1 MYRTHKLNE
10 LRLKDCG
17 STVTLAGWVNTIRN
31 LGAFAFIDLR
41 DRYGI
46 TQILI
51 KEDLIEKVKNIK
63 NEFVLQITGL
73 VQERTSKNP
82 KLATGDIE
90 VLATNINVLS
100 EAKALP
106 FEINDTE
113 TSNENLRLKYRY
125 LDLRKPRMLNNLIK
139 RNTMLFSIREFLN
152 NNGFLDLDTP
162 VLAKAT
168 PEGARD
174 FIVPSRI
181 QKGSFYALPQS
192 PQLFKQTLMIAGLD
206 KYYQLA
212 KCFRDEDLRA
222 DRQPEF
228 TQVDIEMS
236 FVEQEDIMNIIE
248 KLAKKVFHDVTGLEA
263 NYDFPKMSYDDAME
277 FYGCDKPDTR
287 FDMKLIDIKD
297 CVKNKGFSIF
307 DEAEYIKAIVC
318 DKIFSRKN
326 IKDYEDYVKT
336 YFKAKGLAFIKKEN
350 DELNSSILKFFD
362 EDTIK
367 NLEKKLN
374 LKNNQTALI
383 ISGKKEIVLSS
394 LSALRLKI
402 AEELNLI
409 DKNKFNFLWIV
420 DFPMFEFSEEE
431 NRYKACHHPF
441 TMLKKADI
449 ALLEKNDLANIKSD
463 TYDLVLNGFEIGGGG
478 IRIHDSKLQSLVFD
492 RLLISKE
499 QQIDK
504 FGFLLEA
511 LKYGVP
517 PHGGIAFG
525 LDRWLMVM
533 LKENSIKEVI
543 PFPKTNKG
551 QDLLTGAPADVDLTQ
566 LEKDLQLKKL

>member
-82 KLATGDIE
+82 KLSTGDIE
-90 VLATNINVLS
+90 VLATNINILS

-449 ALLEKNDLANIKSD
+449 DLLEKNDLANIKSD

>member
-90 VLATNINVLS
+90 VLATNINILS

-152 NNGFLDLDTP
+152 SNGFLDLDTP

-492 RLLISKE
+492 KLLISKE

>member
-1 MYRTHKLNE
+1 MYRTQKLNE

-90 VLATNINVLS
+90 VLATNINILS

-449 ALLEKNDLANIKSD
+449 DLLEKNDLANIKSD

>member
-90 VLATNINVLS
+90 VLATNINILS

-152 NNGFLDLDTP
+152 SNGFLDLDTP

-478 IRIHDSKLQSLVFD
+478 IRIYDSKLQSLVFD

>member
-90 VLATNINVLS
+90 VLATNINILS

-152 NNGFLDLDTP
+152 SNGFLDLDTP

-449 ALLEKNDLANIKSD
+449 ALIEKNDLANIKSD

>member
-90 VLATNINVLS
+90 VLATNINILS

-125 LDLRKPRMLNNLIK
+125 LDLRKHRMLNNLIK

-449 ALLEKNDLANIKSD
+449 DLLEKNDLANIKSD

>member
-90 VLATNINVLS
+90 VLATNINILS

-336 YFKAKGLAFIKKEN
+336 YFKSKGLAFIKKEN

>member
-1 MYRTHKLNE
+1 M
-10 LRLKDCG
+10 RLKDCG

-90 VLATNINVLS
+90 VLATNINILS

-449 ALLEKNDLANIKSD
+449 DLLEKNDLANIKSD

>member
-10 LRLKDCG
+10 LKLKDCG

-90 VLATNINVLS
+90 VLATNINILS

-449 ALLEKNDLANIKSD
+449 DLLEKNDLANIKSD

>member
-90 VLATNINVLS
+90 VLATNINILS

-449 ALLEKNDLANIKSD
+449 DLLEKNDLANIKSD

>member
-336 YFKAKGLAFIKKEN
+336 YFKSKGLAFIKKEN

>member
-17 STVTLAGWVNTIRN
+17 STVTLSGWVNTIRN

-90 VLATNINVLS
+90 VLATNINILS